1 MKTRLLVFAPLATL
15 ALVLAVGC
23 DAMSDPAVRL
33 ATCVESAINDAVPST
48 PDIEATCDLKLAG
61 NYLVVLHPSGELTD
75 EQLLAGGVP
84 EPVLPELRKMRI
96 GDRASIYVISTD
108 ANVKGT
114 GADRTTLS
122 SRTTSQNKFVKID
135 KLIVQTKSS
144 QPVVVNIGGAATER
158 VIQTIH

>member
-1 MKTRLLVFAPLATL
+1 MKTRLVVFAPVANL
-15 ALVLAVGC
+15 ALVLSIGC

-33 ATCVESAINDAVPST
+33 ATCMESAINDAVPST
-48 PDIEATCDLKLAG
+48 AVIEATCDLKLTG
-61 NYLVVLHPSGELTD
+61 NYLVVLHPSGELSD

-96 GDRASIYVISTD
+96 ADNASIYVISTD

-135 KLIVQTKSS
+135 KLIVQAKTS
-144 QPVVVNIGGAATER
+144 QPVVVSVGGDATAR
-158 VIQTIH
+158 VIQAIR